1 MEEDEVEEDARQ
13 IDGSHCMYDELQHE
27 LAFEQGLSRYKQR
40 KYALEERRLSEHTNA
55 IPLKY
60 RILEAAVP
68 LPLKALLLQQ
78 YRKLSL
84 LGEAPAEFAKRQGW
98 LEAVLQ
104 LPWGRLH
111 RPTPLRTPTA
121 QVRHLCTVQ
130 QTMDRWIHGHAEAKE
145 SILHMVSQSL
155 VHPEGIPQIIGI
167 QGPMGNGKTTLV
179 RQGIAQALERPFV
192 QISLGGIRDA
202 SMLRGHG
209 YTYENAKWGAVA
221 QALMEAGV
229 SNPVLYFDELDKVSE
244 CKQGG
249 EIISTLIHMTDSSQN
264 AEFRDAFL
272 EVPLDLSKVVFI
284 FSFNDEKRLSPILLD
299 RLHLIRTQALSVQQ
313 KVVIA
318 SQYLLPTLARNVGFA
333 DQQVELS
340 EDGARYLVDT
350 VSRSEEGVRELRKA
364 LESVLLRLNTLFLL
378 GHAKRH
384 KTRHSSIRQVLGGIQ
399 CEHAEHLVETLHF
412 PLILTPQLLRKV
424 LKPLPVPAHA
434 HMYT

>member
-1 MEEDEVEEDARQ
+1 MEDEDEDVPEV
-13 IDGSHCMYDELQHE
+13 DGSHCMYDELQHE
-27 LAFEQGLSRYKQR
+27 LVFEQGLSRYKKR
-40 KYALEERRLSEHTNA
+40 KYALEERRLGSHTNT

-78 YRKLSL
+78 YRKLST
-84 LGEAPAEFAKRQGW
+84 LGDAPAEFSKRQGW

-104 LPWGRLH
+104 LPWERLH
-111 RPTPLRTPTA
+111 RQTPLRSPTA
-121 QVRHLCTVQ
+121 KVRHLCTVQ
-130 QTMDRWIHGHAEAKE
+130 QTMNRWIHGHAEAKE

-192 QISLGGIRDA
+192 QISLGGMRDA
-202 SMLRGHG
+202 SELRGHSF
-209 YTYENAKWGAVA
+209 TYENAKWGAVA
-221 QALMEAGV
+221 QALMDAGV
-229 SNPVLYFDELDKVSE
+229 ANPVLYFDELDKVSE

-264 AEFRDAFL
+264 SDFRDAFL
-272 EVPLDLSKVVFI
+272 EVPLNLSKVVFI

-299 RLHLIRTQALSVQQ
+299 RLHLIRTQALTVQQ

-318 SQYLLPTLARNVGFA
+318 SKYLLPTLAHNVGFA
-333 DQQVELS
+333 AEHVQLS
-340 EDGARYLVDT
+340 PEGARYLVDT
-350 VSRSEEGVRELRKA
+350 VSHCEEGVRQLRKS

-378 GHAKRH
+378 GQAKRK
-384 KTRHSSIRQVLGGIQ
+384 KTRHSSIKQVLSGIQ
-399 CEHAEHLVETLHF
+399 CDHAEHLVETLQF
-412 PLILTPQLLRKV
+412 PLILTPQLLRKL